1 MSCDCGKVTLYVC
14 FFYKYIKIIFF
25 IIFNID
31 KSKWSENIKKL
42 IWTKKKQLNFGLS
55 SFGLHFQIRIK
66 NRKKIVD
73 FILSKWVNILNTGQ
87 VVTSTL
93 LPTDMK
99 VSNIS
104 FPNLIHKK
112 WFCGSWDKLF
122 TYWHS
127 LFFLC
132 FSCYFYIK
140 FSKKKTLIFRPNFNF
155 ICFGFFYV
163 CFN

>member
-1 MSCDCGKVTLYVC
+1 MIR
-14 FFYKYIKIIFF
+14 KYLKI
-25 IIFNID
+25 NLN
-31 KSKWSENIKKL
+31 KNKK
-42 IWTKKKQLNFGLS
+42 LNFGLS

-112 WFCGSWDKLF
+112 
-122 TYWHS
+122 
-127 LFFLC
+127 
-132 FSCYFYIK
+132 
-140 FSKKKTLIFRPNFNF
+140 
-155 ICFGFFYV
+155 
-163 CFN
+163 